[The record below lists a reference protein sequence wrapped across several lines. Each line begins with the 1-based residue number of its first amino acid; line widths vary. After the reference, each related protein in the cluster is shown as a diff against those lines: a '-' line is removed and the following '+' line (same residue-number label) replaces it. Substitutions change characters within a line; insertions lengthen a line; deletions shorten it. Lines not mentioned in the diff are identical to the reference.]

1 MPLSSHLH
9 CVYSDSQHASEFR
22 RSQIRMEK
30 QETEGEGEG
39 EGPPRGGNKRTTS
52 MGHPIPA
59 PEAPIPLVW
68 TSSERCLS
76 SPPTRPSQVW
86 TSFSINSLCCP
97 ERISKDFLSIT
108 PVISRWLK
116 FFNEISDNCF
126 YKNETKHNSTFSPQI
141 LRYKFLI

>member
-1 MPLSSHLH
+1 MK
-9 CVYSDSQHASEFR
+9 
-22 RSQIRMEK
+22 K

-39 EGPPRGGNKRTTS
+39 EGPPRGGDKRTTS

-86 TSFSINSLCCP
+86 TSFSINSLCCLSP
-97 ERISKDFLSIT
+97 ERLPGKAALQAECRQMAVERDVFLYLLGSDFRH
-108 PVISRWLK
+108 VDGSR
-116 FFNEISDNCF
+116 
-126 YKNETKHNSTFSPQI
+126 
-141 LRYKFLI
+141 LRADVQEVR